1 MQSQSRRAEDGAR
14 PFLACDCEG
23 PIKSDCLNAIFISMA
38 IEFLH
43 NLAKQRLR
51 PPARAL
57 PFRGTAPCARVR
69 RIRELE
75 LSRWYLLQNDGFYLT
90 T

>member
-1 MQSQSRRAEDGAR
+1 MCNHNQGERRTERG
-14 PFLACDCEG
+14 LACDCEG

-51 PPARAL
+51 PRPPAL
-57 PFRGTAPCARVR
+57 YLSVARRHVR
-69 RIRELE
+69 ECVE
-75 LSRWYLLQNDGFYLT
+75 YGSLSSQVGFCSKMT
-90 T
+90 GCT